1 MEKIRNAWSV
11 SVQFLR
17 EAKSELKKVTWPTPK
32 QTVASTS
39 VVLVVVLI
47 VSFYLG
53 LVDLILARLVRVV
66 LG

>member
-1 MEKIRNAWSV
+1 M
-11 SVQFLR
+11 
-17 EAKSELKKVTWPTPK
+17 KKVTWPTPK